1 VILRPATFSDLE
13 AASSVACTAFLADVA
28 PLYSA
33 EGVQTF
39 LAYAQ
44 ADAWRLRDSQ
54 GHKTWIAIE
63 GDRIIGVAHVRKANH
78 LAMLFVLPAHQRAGV
93 GRALVDVVRHEY
105 PNSGL
110 TVHSSPNAVQAY
122 HQLGFEATGPETV
135 ISGIRFTPMRREGP
149 SQPNHAP
156 DPTPAPFTP
165 PAGQESRA
173 R

>member
-13 AASSVACTAFLADVA
+13 AASSVACTTFLADVA
-28 PLYSA
+28 PLYGA

-44 ADAWRLRDSQ
+44 TEEWRLRDSQ

-63 GDRIIGVAHVRKANH
+63 GDRVIGLAHVRNANH
-78 LAMLFVLPAHQRAGV
+78 LSMLFVLPAHQRAGV
-93 GRALVDVVRHEY
+93 GRALVDVVQHEN

-110 TVHSSPNAVQAY
+110 TVHSSPNAVPAY
-122 HQLGFEATGPETV
+122 HQLGFVATGPETV

-149 SQPNHAP
+149 SQPNQSSQPASAVVTAP
-156 DPTPAPFTP
+156 S
-165 PAGQESRA
+165 GQEP
-173 R
+173 